1 MLTLEEGTRLAVA
14 TKGTPVIDGSIDS
27 VWNNTNAVET
37 DRWVI
42 GSKGSNAKVRTLWD
56 DGHLYILAE
65 VSDTL
70 LSKRSSQAHQQD
82 SVEIFIDQN
91 RGRTD
96 HFEPDDGQ
104 YRINFDNERTVN
116 PASKS
121 GSVVSA
127 TKRTASATWWK
138 RLFLGLVRHRNQMI

>member
-27 VWNNTNAVET
+27 VWNNANAVET

-82 SVEIFIDQN
+82 SMEICIDQN

-96 HFEPDDGQ
+96 HFEPDGGQ
-104 YRINFDNERTVN
+104 YRFNFDNERTVN

-121 GSVVSA
+121 GSV
-127 TKRTASATWWK
+127 
-138 RLFLGLVRHRNQMI
+138 